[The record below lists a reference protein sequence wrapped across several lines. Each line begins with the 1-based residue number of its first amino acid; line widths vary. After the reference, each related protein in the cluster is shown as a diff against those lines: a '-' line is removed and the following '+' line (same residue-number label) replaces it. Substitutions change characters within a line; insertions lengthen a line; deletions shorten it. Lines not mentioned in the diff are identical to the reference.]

1 MRLNIT
7 QKISLGFAVMVLFIV
22 VVGAGGLLG
31 NRNISAGLHHV
42 TDDALPT
49 LTGSFQQMIHLQE
62 ASQALYNALSQPDAD
77 AVDAQGKLFNSR
89 FQQFTEQLATLKP
102 RVASD
107 QNLQQSI
114 AQIETFSQQFA
125 GVAQSVI
132 QDQKQRLIL
141 DQRILEAQ
149 IKFQGL
155 GDSLSA
161 WSQRYLSNSD
171 NSDGIMLAREM
182 TRAATTHKFQ
192 LVNFVRSNDLA
203 ALNKALQ
210 DSKGQL
216 RSSYDNFG
224 AKERKANQI
233 APVIEQMEQHLYADD
248 GLVAFYRERVA
259 VGERLSSQLA
269 NTTRL
274 IQQSSDA
281 ANTFIRTATDNAA
294 SARSEADQAATLS
307 RTLII
312 VLAVGSV
319 IVALLV
325 AALTINTFRTPLA
338 RIRGLLAQV
347 SEGDLRV
354 QFDQSRHDEF
364 GDLARSLNAVVT
376 GLKDILNQIATG
388 SEHLSEVARQ
398 NAGISQT
405 AMRSMSEQSAQLEMT
420 AAAANELESSVA
432 EVATHSHTTLDA
444 VHECESL
451 AQNVNTQVHNTR
463 NSIEQQAQGID
474 QAVSVSKELVQ
485 FSHEVGN
492 ILTTIQHIAEK
503 TNLLALNAAIEA
515 ARAGDH
521 GRGFAVVADEV
532 RELAS
537 RTQNSVQETQSMVL
551 NMQSSIRR
559 VVDVMNDSYEQAK
572 QCVDHANTSQAA
584 LEALNSAMH
593 HIRELNTQIAEA
605 ARQQTFAVEEVS
617 QTLTSINS
625 AAAETAQGADQAA
638 NSSTELLTFA
648 QSQQTLLQ
656 RFSM

>member
-7 QKISLGFAVMVLFIV
+7 QKISLGFATMVLFII

-42 TDDALPT
+42 TDGALPT

-62 ASQALYNALSQPDAD
+62 ASQTLFSALSQSNAE
-77 AVDAQGKLFNSR
+77 AVDAQGKLFGNR
-89 FQQFTEQLATLKP
+89 LEQFNTQLATLKP
-102 RVASD
+102 RVESD
-107 QNLQQSI
+107 PNLQQSLQ
-114 AQIETFSQQFA
+114 QIETLSQQLA
-125 GVAQSVI
+125 EVAQSVI
-132 QDQKQRLIL
+132 QDQKLRLTL

-155 GDSLSA
+155 GDSLGA

-171 NSDGIMLAREM
+171 NSDGILLAREM

-192 LVNFVRSNDLA
+192 LVNFVRNNDVA
-203 ALNKALQ
+203 ALDKALQ
-210 DSKGQL
+210 SSKDQL
-216 RSSYDNFG
+216 RSSYDNFS
-224 AKERKANQI
+224 AKESKAAQI
-233 APVIEQMEQHLYADD
+233 APVIEQMVQQLYADE

-259 VGERLSSQLA
+259 VGERLDNQLA
-269 NTTRL
+269 QTAQL

-281 ANTFIRTATDNAA
+281 ANTFIRSATEKAANA
-294 SARSEADQAATLS
+294 RNEADQAATLS

-354 QFDQSRHDEF
+354 QFDTSRHDEF
-364 GDLARSLNAVVT
+364 GDLARSLNAVVS

-451 AQNVNTQVHNTR
+451 AKNVNTQVSNTR

-474 QAVSVSKELVQ
+474 QAVSVSNELSN
-485 FSHEVGN
+485 FSQEVGT

-537 RTQNSVQETQSMVL
+537 RTQNSVQETQSVVL
-551 NMQSSIRR
+551 NMQASIRR
-559 VVDVMNDSYEQAK
+559 VVEVMNNSYEQAK

-617 QTLTSINS
+617 QTLTTINS

-648 QSQQTLLQ
+648 QSQQSLLQ